1 MPAIFTGLYHHDH
14 DDLSQGC
21 GAAVQRC
28 TGSAEGHEDPAEAGW
43 RQLPQVG
50 VVIIFVTDI

>member
-14 DDLSQGC
+14 DDLSQGR

-43 RQLPQVG
+43 GQLPQVG
-50 VVIIFVTDI
+50 VVIFVTDI